1 MIFSDSD
8 KGHRIVIDSYR
19 KADEAYIWC
28 SDNIPLSEWTVV
40 QDENA
45 ESFYFERDEYAQQF
59 LLVFGGRYYKHGG

>member
-1 MIFSDSD
+1 MIFSESD
-8 KGHRIVIDSYR
+8 RGHKIVIESYK

-28 SDNIPLSEWTVV
+28 SDNIPLTEWTVL

-59 LLVFGGRYYKHGG
+59 LLVFGGRYYKHGN

>member
-1 MIFSDSD
+1 MIFSESD
-8 KGHRIVIDSYR
+8 RGHRIVIDSYK

-45 ESFYFERDEYAQQF
+45 ESFYFERDEYAQNF
-59 LLVFGGRYYKHGG
+59 LLVFGGRYYKHG

>member
-1 MIFSDSD
+1 MIFSESD
-8 KGHRIVIDSYR
+8 RGHRIVIDSYK

-59 LLVFGGRYYKHGG
+59 LLVFGGRYYKHGD

>member
-1 MIFSDSD
+1 MIFSESNR
-8 KGHRIVIDSYR
+8 GHRIVIDSYR

-59 LLVFGGRYYKHGG
+59 LLVFGGRYYKHG

>member
-1 MIFSDSD
+1 MIFSESNR
-8 KGHRIVIDSYR
+8 GHRIVIDSYR

>member
-1 MIFSDSD
+1 MIFSESD
-8 KGHRIVIDSYR
+8 RGHRIVIDSYK
-19 KADEAYIWC
+19 KADEAYLWC

>member
-1 MIFSDSD
+1 MIFSESD
-8 KGHRIVIDSYR
+8 RGHRIVIDSYK

-59 LLVFGGRYYKHGG
+59 LLVFGGRYYKHG

>member
-1 MIFSDSD
+1 MIFSESD
-8 KGHRIVIDSYR
+8 RGHRIVIDSYK

-59 LLVFGGRYYKHGG
+59 LLVFGGRYYKHGN